1 MSDFEGID
9 FFRGNELVADPYP
22 YFDHLRAQCPVQR
35 EPHHG
40 VVMVTGYD
48 EAVSVYTDA
57 TTFSSCNAVTGP
69 FPGFPVP
76 LVGDDVSDLIEQHR
90 DELPFSDQLT
100 VMDPPKHKAHRGM
113 LMRLITPKRLK
124 ENEDFM
130 WRYADRQI
138 DEFAA
143 SGECEFIRAYAGP
156 FTLYVIADLLG
167 VPESDHEWF
176 RQELQGGHRP
186 ETQGLG
192 STGSGSLSH
201 TPLEFLYDRLTTY
214 IEDRRR
220 EPRGDVMTGLA
231 AATFPDG
238 STPEVIDVVRVAANL
253 FSAGQETTVRLL
265 AAAFQLLGERPDLQ
279 QLLREDRARIPGF
292 VEEVL
297 RMEGPVKGDFR
308 LSRTATRVGGV
319 EIPAG
324 TTLMVVN
331 GAAGRDPR
339 RFEDPAE
346 FRVDRENAKEHL
358 AFGRGPHACPGGPLA
373 RAEAR
378 ISIERLLARLGDI
391 RISESKHG
399 PADDRHYEYAPT
411 YILRGLQRLHLEFT
425 PIG

>member
-1 MSDFEGID
+1 MSDFDGID

-22 YFDHLRAQCPVQR
+22 YFENLRSQCPVQR

-40 VVMVTGYD
+40 VVMVTGYE
-48 EAVSVYTDA
+48 EAVSVYTDTA
-57 TTFSSCNAVTGP
+57 TFSSCNAVTGP

-76 LVGDDVSDLIEQHR
+76 LVGDDVSELIEQHR

-113 LMRLITPKRLK
+113 LMRLLTPKRLK

-130 WRYADRQI
+130 WRHADRQI

-143 SGECEFIRAYAGP
+143 SGECEFIRSYAGP

-176 RQELQGGHRP
+176 RQELQGGRRR

-192 STGSGSLSH
+192 STGSGSLGHS
-201 TPLEFLYDRLTTY
+201 PLEFLYGRLTTY

-220 EPRGDVMTGLA
+220 EPRDDVLTGLA
-231 AATFPDG
+231 TAVFPDG

-265 AAAFQLLGERPDLQ
+265 AAALQLIGERPDLQ

-308 LSRTATRVGGV
+308 LSRTATTVGGV
-319 EIPAG
+319 EIPPG

-378 ISIERLLARLGDI
+378 ISVERLLARLGDI
-391 RISESKHG
+391 TISESEHG
-399 PADDRHYEYAPT
+399 PAGDRRYEYAPT

-425 PIG
+425 PTG